1 MGLPGSEADAI
12 LKHCKRSLKNC
23 VRSYYLNSKLRLKF
37 RFFEEIN
44 FKIFLQLRSPQ
55 QQHRT
60 AKQTTA
66 AVDS

>member
-23 VRSYYLNSKLRLKF
+23 ARSYSKLRLKF